1 MTDPCR
7 RACAAVIP
15 NSWAKSQGKQPRH
28 PIPLRRTY
36 RGTDAPSVFA
46 AREQL
51 AADPLLSHEHIQ
63 SVTILP
69 DHGVLAG
76 VPDGSTSK
84 QGMRQDSDSPIQRAS
99 VER

>member
-1 MTDPCR
+1 ML
-7 RACAAVIP
+7 
-15 NSWAKSQGKQPRH
+15 
-28 PIPLRRTY
+28 PIT
-36 RGTDAPSVFA
+36 
-46 AREQL
+46 
-51 AADPLLSHEHIQ
+51 LSHEHIQ

-84 QGMRQDSDSPIQRAS
+84 QGMRQDSDAPIQCAS

>member
-1 MTDPCR
+1 ML
-7 RACAAVIP
+7 
-15 NSWAKSQGKQPRH
+15 
-28 PIPLRRTY
+28 PIT
-36 RGTDAPSVFA
+36 
-46 AREQL
+46 
-51 AADPLLSHEHIQ
+51 LSHEHIQ

-84 QGMRQDSDSPIQRAS
+84 QGMRQDFDSPTQRAS

>member
-1 MTDPCR
+1 MVISLDDTSVSLR
-7 RACAAVIP
+7 RAY
-15 NSWAKSQGKQPRH
+15 GELTRQPEKICSR
-28 PIPLRRTY
+28 PRSFGATY
-36 RGTDAPSVFA
+36 A
-46 AREQL
+46 
-51 AADPLLSHEHIQ
+51 LSHEHIQ

-84 QGMRQDSDSPIQRAS
+84 QGMRQDFDSPTQRAS